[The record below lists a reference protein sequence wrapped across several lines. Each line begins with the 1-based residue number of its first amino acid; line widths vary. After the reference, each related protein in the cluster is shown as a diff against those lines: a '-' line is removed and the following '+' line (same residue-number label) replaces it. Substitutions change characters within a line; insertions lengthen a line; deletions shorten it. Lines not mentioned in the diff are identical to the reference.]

1 MKKRKNS
8 YVGPF
13 IRLLTCSSDG
23 NGILA
28 ASGKYGVNVDS
39 KDVTPSN
46 DAIDGNPDDIDAKE
60 HQSWGAWDE

>member
-28 ASGKYGVNVDS
+28 ASGKLNYNVDGKKENTGDGS
-39 KDVTPSN
+39 
-46 DAIDGNPDDIDAKE
+46 IEGNPDDIDAKE

>member
-28 ASGKYGVNVDS
+28 ASGKYNIYVNGEKANTEDG
-39 KDVTPSN
+39 
-46 DAIDGNPDDIDAKE
+46 AIQENPDDIDAKE

>member
-28 ASGKYGVNVDS
+28 ASGKYNVSVDD
-39 KDVTPSN
+39 KNVT
-46 DAIDGNPDDIDAKE
+46 DGRAKEENPDEIDAKG